1 MNYLMDLGIKQETI
15 DRIIELNSGA
25 IIITFECNEE
35 NITNIINYL
44 RYVGIK
50 NIDDLL
56 IYETD
61 FFLKDF
67 EEVKRK
73 IRREDYETIYNINQD
88 WIYIEEI

>member
-1 MNYLMDLGIKQETI
+1 MNYLIDLGIKQETI

-25 IIITFECNEE
+25 IIITFECNQEK
-35 NITNIINYL
+35 ITNIINYL
-44 RYVGIK
+44 KYVGIK

-56 IYETD
+56 IYEVD

-73 IRREDYETIYNINQD
+73 IKIEDYETIYNINQD
-88 WIYIEEI
+88 WAYIEEI

>member
-1 MNYLMDLGIKQETI
+1 MNYLIDLGIKQETI

-25 IIITFECNEE
+25 IIITFECNQEK
-35 NITNIINYL
+35 ITNIIKYL
-44 RYVGIK
+44 KYVGIK

-56 IYETD
+56 IYEVD

-73 IRREDYETIYNINQD
+73 IRIEDYETIYNINQD
-88 WIYIEEI
+88 WAYIEEI

>member
-1 MNYLMDLGIKQETI
+1 MNYLIDLGIKQETI

-25 IIITFECNEE
+25 IIITFECNQEK
-35 NITNIINYL
+35 ITNIINYL
-44 RYVGIK
+44 KYVGIK

-56 IYETD
+56 IYEVD

-73 IRREDYETIYNINQD
+73 IRIEDYETIYNINQD
-88 WIYIEEI
+88 WAYIEEI